1 MASSGRAIRYE
12 KRCNAP
18 EPTSLLMVAQP
29 HLIFMDPY
37 SQTNNET
44 YDCNLREPFV
54 DSNVDGI
61 MRQDK

>member
-1 MASSGRAIRYE
+1 MASSGCATRYE
-12 KRCNAP
+12 KRCNVP
-18 EPTSLLMVAQP
+18 ELTFLSMVVQP